1 MTVRVLGEH
10 DVRRLLPVA
19 ECIEPMAEA
28 LAALARDEL
37 YNPLRSVVLP
47 PGARGV
53 HGADAR
59 LPRRRPTRS
68 TR

>member
-1 MTVRVLGEH
+1 MSVRVLGEH

-47 PGARGV
+47 ARR
-53 HGADAR
+53 AR
-59 LPRRRPTRS
+59 PS
-68 TR
+68 WG